1 MLTGALC
8 DDLLYFR
15 RPTVDTADNHVST
28 SAQRGSANDSD
39 PKEAA
44 VIYRSSGSG
53 LTGDRAIVYINV
65 ANPIPQSI
73 TSPCVILT
81 ASILSPLSN
90 TVFLFRQSLCDPY
103 VIRTAFILPRPSP
116 SSLFAQALTSSAFDN
131 VTD

>member
-1 MLTGALC
+1 MGLPPPWRGTSALSLMLTGALC

-53 LTGDRAIVYINV
+53 LTGDRAIVYIYV
-65 ANPIPQSI
+65 ANPIPQSH
-73 TSPCVILT
+73 
-81 ASILSPLSN
+81 N
-90 TVFLFRQSLCDPY
+90 
-103 VIRTAFILPRPSP
+103 PSP
-116 SSLFAQALTSSAFDN
+116 VL
-131 VTD
+131 V